1 MSLQFTG
8 ASRHQAE
15 NKMRLYP
22 TKIINI
28 IGGPGCDKSLFSSAI
43 ILNLNL
49 REKSV
54 EQIPDYAKFL
64 VWHKDYEA
72 LKNQYVIAQRQ
83 FEMLALLD
91 GQVQYLVTDCAL
103 PQLLFYNETYKDNI
117 CDVAK
122 TKAKILEWYRAHD
135 NINILVERGD
145 KKYVSTGRMQDEEGA
160 RKIDTALKEM
170 LTREEIPFTSM
181 PPDIAVI
188 NAFARSL
195 A

>member
-1 MSLQFTG
+1 MSMQFTG
-8 ASRHQAE
+8 SSRHQAE
-15 NKMRLYP
+15 NRMRLYP
-22 TKIINI
+22 TKIVNI

-122 TKAKILEWYRAHD
+122 TKSQILEWYQAHD
-135 NINILVERGD
+135 NINILVERGN
-145 KKYVSTGRMQDEEGA
+145 KKYVSTGRMQDEDGA
-160 RKIDTALKEM
+160 RKIDAALREM
-170 LTREEIPFTSM
+170 LLRENIPFTPM
-181 PPDIAVI
+181 PPDITAI

>member
-1 MSLQFTG
+1 MSFQMTG
-8 ASRHQAE
+8 ASRHQTE

-103 PQLLFYNETYKDNI
+103 PQLLFYNETYRDNI
-117 CDVAK
+117 CDVTK
-122 TKAKILEWYRAHD
+122 TKAQILEWYQAHD
-135 NINILVERGD
+135 NINILVERGN
-145 KKYVSTGRMQDEEGA
+145 KKYVSTGRMQDENGA
-160 RKIDTALKEM
+160 RKIDMELKGM
-170 LTREEIPFTSM
+170 LTRENIPFTSM
-181 PPDIAVI
+181 PPDIAAI
-188 NAFARSL
+188 NAFARGL